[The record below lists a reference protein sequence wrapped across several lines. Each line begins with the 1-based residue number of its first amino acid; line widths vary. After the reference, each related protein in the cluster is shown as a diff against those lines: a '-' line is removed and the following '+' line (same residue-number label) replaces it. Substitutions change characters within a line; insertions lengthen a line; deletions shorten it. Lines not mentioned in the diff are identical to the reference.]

1 MAKIDKVKET
11 IGYHKLI
18 FGILIAAT
26 FSMIGWLFHNVH
38 KTENIKIIFVT
49 TILVLVPFFLYKV
62 NKKILE
68 NIDELEDL

>member
-26 FSMIGWLFHNVH
+26 FSMIGWLFHNVG
-38 KTENIKIIFVT
+38 KTENIKIIFVAI
-49 TILVLVPFFLYKV
+49 ILMLIPFFLYKT
-62 NKKILE
+62 NKKIL
-68 NIDELEDL
+68 NKIDELEDL